1 MALSQM
7 DTVEAFSY
15 LQSNLPA
22 LISRITDLAAHTSAK
37 YTEYYEACRRQK
49 SLRLR
54 CPTNHSVRPVQ
65 PNEVVRIDQRRN
77 PSKFDKSIAKA
88 KDSLDSIQC
97 SGRKRRAD
105 EDLPIGRNE
114 PFAPMNKRHKVIIE
128 YDGHTQK
135 VLEDVVRDIDA
146 LSSKHTGQNSLFG
159 EPAIGRIGSATSS
172 CIKLSP
178 PHTNRIRHD
187 QWHWLQNP
195 QKKSVIGLADK
206 QLELAHELCET
217 VAALRTGECI
227 SEINSVVKS
236 LKKLLETTNTRLA
249 RVAAVATREPSAVG
263 TSIIE
268 IDDASYLS
276 AESVNR
282 LEGLL

>member
-135 VLEDVVRDIDA
+135 VLEDVVRDIGICRSNIRRAKMSMMQTRFLPNILDKTLCLVNQQLGESDQPQVVASNLVRRIQTGSGMISGTGSKTPRKSPSLA
-146 LSSKHTGQNSLFG
+146 LL
-159 EPAIGRIGSATSS
+159 TS
-172 CIKLSP
+172 
-178 PHTNRIRHD
+178 N
-187 QWHWLQNP
+187 WNWLMSFVRQ
-195 QKKSVIGLADK
+195 
-206 QLELAHELCET
+206 
-217 VAALRTGECI
+217 
-227 SEINSVVKS
+227 
-236 LKKLLETTNTRLA
+236 
-249 RVAAVATREPSAVG
+249 
-263 TSIIE
+263 
-268 IDDASYLS
+268 
-276 AESVNR
+276 
-282 LEGLL
+282 